1 MADHLLTKPEQMC
14 MPILQIP
21 SRPDSRGEDKEDTEM
36 VKCNSFWEVLC
47 FRCHLGLHREM
58 PDKKQNSRDAEAVIL
73 CVSLK
78 HWLNEFLEV
87 AFS

>member
-1 MADHLLTKPEQMC
+1 
-14 MPILQIP
+14 
-21 SRPDSRGEDKEDTEM
+21 M